1 MKKNFF
7 TFSAVM
13 LILFS
18 CSKIDQRTDDF
29 LNLDEVFLM
38 EGIMYENDSEIP
50 FSGITASYYKNGL
63 IQYKDT
69 YRDGMPTMMEEYY
82 EDGILKSKYSYDAG
96 NLNGLYLENHP
107 NGQLS
112 SIGVKKDG
120 LDNFITVKTRSDG
133 IALESITCSIDEKEE
148 NMAMCINELVI
159 NSSCLLTE
167 TYDSKDLEGCNET
180 EIEKNL
186 LEYLNN
192 FENNFL
198 NFITE
203 IETQETD

>member
-38 EGIMYENDSEIP
+38 KGIMYENDSEIP

-69 YRDGMPTMMEEYY
+69 YKDGMPTMMEEYY

-192 FENNFL
+192 YENNFL

>member
-1 MKKNFF
+1 MKKNFL
-7 TFSAVM
+7 TFPAVM

-18 CSKIDQRTDDF
+18 CSKIDQGKDGF
-29 LNLDEVFLM
+29 LNLDQVFLV
-38 EGIMYENDSEIP
+38 EGIMFENDSEIP

-69 YRDGMPTMMEEYY
+69 YKDGMPTTMEEYY

-96 NLNGLYLENHP
+96 NLNGLYLENYP
-107 NGQLS
+107 NGRLS
-112 SIGVKKDG
+112 SLGVKKDG

-133 IALESITCSIDEKEE
+133 MALESITCSIDKKEE
-148 NMAMCINELVI
+148 NIAMCINEFVI
-159 NSSCLLTE
+159 NYSCLLTE
-167 TYDSKDLEGCNET
+167 TYDSENLKGCNEARIGT
-180 EIEKNL
+180 NVLESLDNL
-186 LEYLNN
+186 
-192 FENNFL
+192 ENNFT

>member
-1 MKKNFF
+1 MEKNFL

-29 LNLDEVFLM
+29 LNLDEVILIK
-38 EGIMYENDSEIP
+38 GIMYENDSEIP

-69 YRDGMPTMMEEYY
+69 YKDGMPTMMEEYY

-96 NLNGLYLENHP
+96 NLNGLYLENYP

-148 NMAMCINELVI
+148 NIAMCINELVI

-186 LEYLNN
+186 LESLNN
-192 FENNFL
+192 YENNFL

>member
-1 MKKNFF
+1 MKKNFL
-7 TFSAVM
+7 TFPAVM

-18 CSKIDQRTDDF
+18 CSKIDQGKDDF
-29 LNLDEVFLM
+29 LNLDQVFLV

-69 YRDGMPTMMEEYY
+69 YKDGMPTMMEEYY

-192 FENNFL
+192 YENNFL

>member
-38 EGIMYENDSEIP
+38 KGIMYENDSEIP

-69 YRDGMPTMMEEYY
+69 YKDGMPTTMEEYY

-192 FENNFL
+192 YENNFL